1 MEIKNIAVIGSGE
14 MGHGIAE
21 VFAIKGYSVNLE
33 DISEEILK
41 KAKDQIFESLKK
53 LEEKGKLGKEKAED
67 VLSRINFTTNFQDAV
82 KDADLVI
89 EAVPEKE
96 DLKKKIFADLEKYTR
111 NDAILTS
118 NTSNIR
124 ITDIAKDLKY
134 KDRVAGLH
142 FFNPPVMMKLVEV
155 IKGEETSENTIN
167 ILMDIVKKIDKTPVR
182 VNKDSP
188 GFIVN
193 RINAPDMLFFCL
205 LIENNVA
212 TPEEIDAF
220 AKMQGLPMG
229 PYELIDYVGID
240 VVYHSME
247 YYARTLN
254 PDYAKCNVYKDL
266 YSKGYLGKKTGRG
279 FYDWSQGR
287 PKIDTNKAT
296 DKVSLLDLFAIEINE
311 AVKLIE
317 EDVAN
322 PEDIETAVKLGLNR
336 PFGPISVA
344 KSLTNAEVKEKLEE
358 LANRFKNS
366 VFEPAE
372 TIKQGKMRDAI
383 DGLLK
388 KEKKK
393 ETTGISIAQVK
404 EETKSK
410 QEYSTII
417 LEKYPFKVAKI
428 ILNRPK
434 NNTITGELLDE
445 LENAIRSLWNDPEVN
460 VIVIAGSGERF
471 SAGAE
476 LSQYFPSSFSFLE
489 FSRKGERVFRLLSEI
504 PKITIASIK
513 GVALGGGFELAIS
526 CDLRVSSP
534 DAQLGFPEVTL
545 GLIPAWGG
553 SNRLAKLIGISR
565 AMDLIITGRRIN
577 GKDAY
582 EWGIVNRLSD
592 NPDEESMNLAKS
604 IAENSAPI
612 SAALAKRIIN
622 KGTEIPMDVGLE
634 MESIAAGLVFSTEDL
649 KEGISSFLQKKKP
662 EYKGR

>member
-142 FFNPPVMMKLVEV
+142 FFNPPIMMKLVEV

-622 KGTEIPMDVGLE
+622 KGTEVPMDVGLE

>member
-622 KGTEIPMDVGLE
+622 KGTEVPMDVGLE

>member
-167 ILMDIVKKIDKTPVR
+167 TLMDIVKKIDKTPVR